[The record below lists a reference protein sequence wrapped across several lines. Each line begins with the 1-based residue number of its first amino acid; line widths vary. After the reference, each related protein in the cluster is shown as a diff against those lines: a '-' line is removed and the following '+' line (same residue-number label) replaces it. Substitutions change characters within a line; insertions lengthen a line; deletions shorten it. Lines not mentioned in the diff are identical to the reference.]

1 MRRKRNSDDAPIDF
15 DIFDEMI
22 EDLIEQIGD
31 IDSNAPAMYG
41 FSITKLP
48 GEAPEVLEFGFC
60 PVPADNQ
67 EYPGRKP
74 MLEVFETD
82 DCVHVVA
89 ELVDV
94 EKEEIS
100 LDATESTLTI
110 RVQIEDQTYKETVDL
125 PARVDPASATASCR
139 NGVLEVTLERVGKLQ
154 TPIEI
159 T

>member
-31 IDSNAPAMYG
+31 IDSTAPAMYG
-41 FSITKLP
+41 FSITKRP
-48 GEAPEVLEFGFC
+48 GEAPEVLEFGCC
-60 PVPADNQ
+60 PVVADTPD
-67 EYPGRKP
+67 YSGRRP
-74 MLEVFETD
+74 LLEVFETD
-82 DCVHVVA
+82 DCVQVVA
-89 ELVDV
+89 ELTDV

-110 RVQIEDQTYKETVDL
+110 RVHIEDQTYKETVEL

-139 NGVLEVTLERVGKLQ
+139 NGILEVTLTRVGELK
-154 TPIEI
+154 TPIKI

>member
-31 IDSNAPAMYG
+31 IDSIAPAMYG
-41 FSITKLP
+41 FSITKRP
-48 GEAPEVLEFGFC
+48 GEAPEVLEFGCC
-60 PVPADNQ
+60 PVAADTQ

-74 MLEVFETD
+74 LLEVFETKN
-82 DCVHVVA
+82 CVQVVA
-89 ELVDV
+89 ELADV
-94 EKEEIS
+94 EKEDVS

-110 RVQIEDQTYKETVDL
+110 RMQIEDQTYKETVDL

-139 NGVLEVTLERVGKLQ
+139 NGILEVTLTRVGELQ
-154 TPIEI
+154 TPIKI